1 VTIQYLI
8 GVDYFSD
15 DLSIA
20 RTGGKVFHTFFGDAC
35 IDVSHILKF
44 ILQHR
49 CSNSLRDGNHA
60 EESGQCCR
68 VFMGCCGQAYTEET
82 IQGNKVPKAVYGVNI
97 FNEIE
102 DVEECTSLKA
112 MIADM
117 LDCMQQLFDYIKAK
131 KLANLL
137 PFNDQPHLEHFA
149 IPFWKELGAA
159 IF

>member
-1 VTIQYLI
+1 
-8 GVDYFSD
+8 
-15 DLSIA
+15 
-20 RTGGKVFHTFFGDAC
+20 
-35 IDVSHILKF
+35 
-44 ILQHR
+44 
-49 CSNSLRDGNHA
+49 
-60 EESGQCCR
+60 
-68 VFMGCCGQAYTEET
+68 MGCCGQAYTEET
-82 IQGNKVPKAVYGVNI
+82 IQGNKVPKAVYGVSI
-97 FNEIE
+97 FDKIE